1 MTIVCSSGNQYSQHI
16 NYPASHEHTIAVGSI
31 DIYNNKAA
39 SSNYGEGLDLVAPGE
54 SIKSTYLNNSYHTG
68 SGTSFAAPHVSGVIA
83 LMLSVNPYLTPS
95 GIKNILINSTIKIK
109 YGTYI
114 YDNSGW
120 NEYVGYG
127 LVNACEAVVK
137 ALNCP
142 ISGPSFICQSSTD
155 TYSIS
160 NPPSCCSVYWTINN
174 SDFTITSSGNQCSVT
189 YTGSQEYALAN
200 LTAHVYYNGY
210 GNHFTKSIIVGIP
223 PFDVIITGGDGSQA
237 HWTSNLIGNTA
248 DVEELFD
255 IPINYT
261 QYEANLYRMSA
272 NFDPYDTLINHWSS
286 FSSRHLAINNYLS
299 PGWYLLQ
306 IRGINSCGI
315 SDWEEVE
322 IECIDTEML
331 RANGDETELS
341 LMYNRQGQILTVT
354 VNRAAQSH
362 STIDDTY
369 TIQLWNEMN
378 MVREYKQKA
387 PVVQIP
393 MSGLKNGLYTVRYVN
408 NNEVVS
414 KKFFKH

>member
-1 MTIVCSSGNQYSQHI
+1 M
-16 NYPASHEHTIAVGSI
+16 
-31 DIYNNKAA
+31 
-39 SSNYGEGLDLVAPGE
+39 
-54 SIKSTYLNNSYHTG
+54 
-68 SGTSFAAPHVSGVIA
+68 
-83 LMLSVNPYLTPS
+83 
-95 GIKNILINSTIKIK
+95 INSTIKIK

-286 FSSRHLAINNYLS
+286 FSSRHLAINNSLS

-341 LMYNRQGQILTVT
+341 LIYNRQGQILTVT
-354 VNRAAQSH
+354 VNRAVQSL

-378 MVREYKQKA
+378 MVREFKQKD

-408 NNEVVS
+408 NNKVVA